1 MEVSSQVHLSFP
13 SYYTTRSASRQAS
26 GRAMR
31 LPHRSQQAYT
41 DEAALG
47 ISRRTERGGIV
58 RDTPTGTGK
67 QTDSARQLIERAQHV
82 LAYEQRSGHQDT
94 VVKPGGIAAFIERW
108 ATQMRAARD
117 RGEIA
122 APPAGASGRFPE
134 VAILHLLTDYRAL
147 DPMQRAAKIRAALAL
162 LDAFDT
168 PESPDAPTPRPAP
181 RPSHPHGHPPPRRA
195 LASPPMVA
203 RPHARRSPRPRS
215 RGRWPS
221 RCPSR
226 PFCPPSARDPPTPPR
241 EPRPEDEYLLQA
253 AVTAVPGVGAT
264 QETRLARLGIETVRD
279 LLFTFPREH
288 HDYST
293 LQKIGQLPF
302 DQVSTDAWADL
313 GGRE

>member
-1 MEVSSQVHLSFP
+1 
-13 SYYTTRSASRQAS
+13 
-26 GRAMR
+26 MR
-31 LPHRSQQAYT
+31 
-41 DEAALG
+41 D
-47 ISRRTERGGIV
+47 I
-58 RDTPTGTGK
+58 PTGTGK

-108 ATQMRAARD
+108 ATQMRDARD

-168 PESPDAPTPRPAP
+168 PEVARQPSPRPPVRPPAPAP
-181 RPSHPHGHPPPRRA
+181 RFGQPANGRPASRPAESAPEESWPLAKPLPKPPILPA
-195 LASPPMVA
+195 E
-203 RPHARRSPRPRS
+203 RPRS
-215 RGRWPS
+215 
-221 RCPSR
+221 
-226 PFCPPSARDPPTPPR
+226 AEPPR
-241 EPRPEDEYLLQA
+241 EPRPEDVYLLQA

-264 QETRLARLGIETVRD
+264 QEARLAQLGIETVRD

-302 DQVSTDAWADL
+302 DRGLHGAGPDL
-313 GGRE
+313 GGGEEAHQERTHPHRRAHLG

>member
-58 RDTPTGTGK
+58 RDIPTGTGK

-108 ATQMRAARD
+108 ATQMRDARD

-168 PESPDAPTPRPAP
+168 PEVARQRPAP
-181 RPSHPHGHPPPRRA
+181 DHPYGHPLPRRA

-203 RPHARRSPRPRS
+203 RPHVRRSPRPRS
-215 RGRWPS
+215 RGRWQS

-226 PFCPPSARDPPTPPR
+226 PSCPPSAHDPPSRHASRAPKMSICSR
-241 EPRPEDEYLLQA
+241 R
-253 AVTAVPGVGAT
+253 
-264 QETRLARLGIETVRD
+264 R
-279 LLFTFPREH
+279 
-288 HDYST
+288 
-293 LQKIGQLPF
+293 
-302 DQVSTDAWADL
+302 
-313 GGRE
+313 